1 MSLKILVVGA
11 GATGGYFGGQLA
23 QASHNGLTDTE
34 VTFLVRPKRAD
45 ILKENGLRI
54 ESSEGSITLP
64 VKTVQHTELTWE
76 YDLVLLACKAYD
88 LESAILSF
96 YPAIG
101 PNTLILP
108 ILNGL
113 AHLDRLDAEFGVAR
127 VLGGCC
133 HLNGVLTPEGVI
145 KLLSEL
151 HGITFG
157 LRAGNAAH
165 AGAALEQLQ
174 AAFEQTPV
182 RVQHSETVLQGV
194 WEKYAFLAAFA
205 AMTCLMRSSVGDIIS
220 TTDGKPLMLRLL
232 AECEAAA
239 QHAGYPLRTSVI
251 EHNIKILTDKSSLMT
266 SSMLRDLESGGRT
279 EGGHIVNDMRQRVL
293 ASGSDATLLTLAWTH
308 LQAREARLAR
318 ERKEST
324 KKSL

>member
-1 MSLKILVVGA
+1 
-11 GATGGYFGGQLA
+11 
-23 QASHNGLTDTE
+23 
-34 VTFLVRPKRAD
+34 
-45 ILKENGLRI
+45 
-54 ESSEGSITLP
+54 
-64 VKTVQHTELTWE
+64 
-76 YDLVLLACKAYD
+76 
-88 LESAILSF
+88 
-96 YPAIG
+96 
-101 PNTLILP
+101 
-108 ILNGL
+108 L

-157 LRAGNAAH
+157 LRAGNAVH
-165 AGAALEQLQ
+165 ARAVLEQLQ
-174 AAFEQTPV
+174 SAFEQTPV

-205 AMTCLMRSSVGDIIS
+205 AMTCLMRSSVGDIMA
-220 TTDGKPLMLRLL
+220 TTGGKPFMLRLL

-239 QHAGYPLRTSVI
+239 RHAGYPLRTSVI
-251 EHNIKILTDKSSLMT
+251 EHNKKILTDKSSLMT

-279 EGGHIVNDMRQRVL
+279 EGEHIVNDMRQRVL
-293 ASGSDATLLTLAWTH
+293 ASGSDAILLTLAWTH
-308 LQAREARLAR
+308 LQTREARLAR
-318 ERKEST
+318 ERKETT